1 MLKTCGLVVGV
12 EKKTNR
18 KDKQR
23 DEKISVQIEFVGS
36 EMVVNRA
43 GKAKILQKRKRKVF
57 RVLYIR
63 MKNGANSETH
73 EIHS

>member
-1 MLKTCGLVVGV
+1 MSMLKTCGLVVGV

-36 EMVVNRA
+36 KMVVNRA
-43 GKAKILQKRKRKVF
+43 GKAKILQKKKKKSISSS
-57 RVLYIR
+57 LH
-63 MKNGANSETH
+63 KDEKWG
-73 EIHS
+73 

>member
-1 MLKTCGLVVGV
+1 MSLLKTCGLVVGV
-12 EKKTNR
+12 DKKKTNR

-43 GKAKILQKRKRKVF
+43 GKAKILQKKKEKYF
-57 RVLYIR
+57 
-63 MKNGANSETH
+63 EFFT
-73 EIHS
+73 